1 MQVFITPDHDSQF
14 IQHDRLV
21 ELMQDSEPTQEELEE
36 LDTLDIDGAYVLYDC
51 YGEDY
56 AKEVIADLG
65 FFRAHYGEV

>member
-1 MQVFITPDHDSQF
+1 MTIFITPDHDTQF
-14 IQHDRLV
+14 IHHDRLV

-36 LDTLDIDGAYVLYDC
+36 LDTLDIDDNHYDC

-56 AKEVIADLG
+56 ADEVIADLG

>member
-1 MQVFITPDHDSQF
+1 MTIFITPDHDTQF

-36 LDTLDIDGAYVLYDC
+36 LDTLDIDDNHYDC

-56 AKEVIADLG
+56 ADCVMSDLIMD
-65 FFRAHYGEV
+65 A